1 MRVTS
6 VQIAMEDRSKEDAVR
21 QVLGAVDRCPPSD
34 LILLPEIWPS
44 GFFCFDRY
52 EPDSETMDGPVVTL
66 FRERAARRGC
76 HILMGSLVER
86 EGDRIYNTSVLLD
99 SKGEIIAKYRKIHL
113 FGYRS
118 REKAI
123 LTPGKDVVV
132 AKTPWGIAGLST
144 CYDLRFPE
152 FYRKMLDQGATLFLV
167 ASAWPKV
174 RLDPWRLFNRVR
186 ALENL
191 SYLFSCNCAGANA
204 GIEYAGHSMLVD
216 PWGNVV
222 AEGGEGEC
230 HVTAEIDPSLV
241 QRVRQEFSAVDDRV
255 FR

>member
-6 VQIAMEDRSKEDAVR
+6 IQIAMEDRSKEDAVR
-21 QVLGAVDRCPPSD
+21 QVLGALDRCPASD
-34 LILLPEIWPS
+34 LILLPEIWTS

-52 EPDSETMDGPVVTL
+52 ESDSEAIDGPVVTL

-76 HILMGSLVER
+76 YILMGSIVER
-86 EGDRIYNTSVLLD
+86 EGDRVYNTSVLLD
-99 SKGEIIAKYRKIHL
+99 SKGEIAGKYRKIHL

-123 LTPGKDVVV
+123 LTPGKEVVV
-132 AKTPWGIAGLST
+132 AKTPWGVAGLST

-152 FYRKMLDQGATLFLV
+152 VYRKMLDGGATLFLV
-167 ASAWPKV
+167 ASAWPRV

-216 PWGNVV
+216 PWGNVL
-222 AEGGEGEC
+222 AEGGEDEC
-230 HVTAEIDPSLV
+230 CVSAEVDPTLV
-241 QRVRQEFSAVDDRV
+241 QQVRREFSAVDDRV
-255 FR
+255 PI